1 MGSLMV
7 DMHERTIHVGKHFD
21 LILQLL
27 ADIMRFPQGR
37 ARVHDDVDL
46 DKIILLYK
54 SASMPGHKKLIRTG
68 PLYKTGRD
76 QRFSSW

>member
-1 MGSLMV
+1 MV
-7 DMHERTIHVGKHFD
+7 DMHERAIYVGKHFD

-37 ARVHDDVDL
+37 ARVHNDVDF

-54 SASMPGHKKLIRTG
+54 SASVSGHKKLNTDRAT
-68 PLYKTGRD
+68 L
-76 QRFSSW
+76 QNQS